1 MEQVEDRDEQLLLQQ
16 LSEGNAEAFR
26 HLYVRYYPKIF
37 YFVQGLLKSE
47 MDTEDVVQEIFSKLW
62 VNRTSVVNIRNFD
75 SYLFILSKNM
85 TLNYLEI
92 RNRREGQTC
101 DEFPDEL
108 DDHSPHELLVAKDLQ
123 LLADLVVSQMP
134 PQRRL
139 VYELSR
145 EDGLSN
151 AEIANKLQ
159 LSPKTVENH
168 LNLALKE
175 LRKALLLW
183 MCLFFHT
190 LH

>member
-1 MEQVEDRDEQLLLQQ
+1 
-16 LSEGNAEAFR
+16 S
-26 HLYVRYYPKIF
+26 
-37 YFVQGLLKSE
+37 
-47 MDTEDVVQEIFSKLW
+47 
-62 VNRTSVVNIRNFD
+62 
-75 SYLFILSKNM
+75 
-85 TLNYLEI
+85 
-92 RNRREGQTC
+92 
-101 DEFPDEL
+101 
-108 DDHSPHELLVAKDLQ
+108 
-123 LLADLVVSQMP
+123 

>member
-1 MEQVEDRDEQLLLQQ
+1 
-16 LSEGNAEAFR
+16 
-26 HLYVRYYPKIF
+26 
-37 YFVQGLLKSE
+37 

-92 RNRREGQTC
+92 RNRREGQTS

-123 LLADLVVSQMP
+123 LLADLVVSQLP

-145 EDGLSN
+145 EGGLSN

-183 MCLFFHT
+183 MCLFFFFFH
-190 LH
+190 